1 MESQLNNKDFYKELP
16 KDPTKLKLIN
26 LVNKLSPDMQ
36 AKIRI
41 LIPEDPQTPASFISS
56 LNYKNSQNW

>member
-16 KDPTKLKLIN
+16 KDPSKLKLIN

-41 LIPEDPQTPASFISS
+41 LIPEDPQTQHHLHLP
-56 LNYKNSQNW
+56 